1 MLEQNTDRLMAV
13 VAALAIGAL
22 LVAFAPQLG
31 GLFDTVLEAIEKA
44 IGVATGA
51 GK

>member
-31 GLFDTVLEAIEKA
+31 GVFDTVLDAIKEA
-44 IGVATGA
+44 VAGA
-51 GK
+51 GN

>member
-31 GLFDTVLEAIEKA
+31 GVFDTVLDSIKDAI
-44 IGVATGA
+44 A
-51 GK
+51 GSGN

>member
-31 GLFDTVLEAIEKA
+31 EVFNTVLESVKAAIAEAVK
-44 IGVATGA
+44 
-51 GK
+51 